1 MKKLVIIF
9 VAIIIYG
16 CIIPVSIGN
25 RAISESKDNNSNV
38 GTSSAKKV
46 VQSTEINLN
55 ELVGSWK
62 LDMSPQDNT
71 DSNFAMM
78 NITKVEGNTFE
89 GEFYREG
96 VKITNAQINTQLG
109 VVYGALVSGDNSGT
123 YNTTFVYKNG
133 MLEGTTHSIDK
144 KFLSV
149 WTATKTN

>member
-1 MKKLVIIF
+1 MF
-9 VAIIIYG
+9 A
-16 CIIPVSIGN
+16 
-25 RAISESKDNNSNV
+25 
-38 GTSSAKKV
+38 
-46 VQSTEINLN
+46 QSTDVDLN
-55 ELVGSWK
+55 VLIGKWK
-62 LDMSPQDNT
+62 LDMSPQDKT

>member
-9 VAIIIYG
+9 VALTIYG

-25 RAISESKDNNSNV
+25 KAISESKDNNSNV
-38 GTSSAKKV
+38 GTSFANKV

-55 ELVGSWK
+55 DLVGSWK

>member
-1 MKKLVIIF
+1 M
-9 VAIIIYG
+9 AIIIYG

>member
-9 VAIIIYG
+9 VALTIYG

-25 RAISESKDNNSNV
+25 KAISESKDNNSNV
-38 GTSSAKKV
+38 GKSFANKV
-46 VQSTEINLN
+46 VQSSEINLN
-55 ELVGSWK
+55 DLVGSWK

-133 MLEGTTHSIDK
+133 KLEGTTHSIDK

>member
-9 VAIIIYG
+9 VALIIYG

-25 RAISESKDNNSNV
+25 KAISESKDNNSNARE
-38 GTSSAKKV
+38 TSSIKD

-55 ELVGSWK
+55 DLVGSWK
-62 LDMSPQDNT
+62 LDMSPQDTT

-123 YNTTFVYKNG
+123 YNTTFIYKNG

>member
-1 MKKLVIIF
+1 MALT
-9 VAIIIYG
+9 IYG

-25 RAISESKDNNSNV
+25 KAISESKDNNSNV
-38 GTSSAKKV
+38 GKSFANKV
-46 VQSTEINLN
+46 VQSSEINLN
-55 ELVGSWK
+55 DLVGSWK

>member
-9 VAIIIYG
+9 VALAIYG

-25 RAISESKDNNSNV
+25 RAISESNDNNSNV
-38 GTSSAKKV
+38 GTSSANKV
-46 VQSTEINLN
+46 VQSAEINLN
-55 ELVGSWK
+55 DLVGSWK

>member
-9 VAIIIYG
+9 VALTIYS

-25 RAISESKDNNSNV
+25 KAISESKDNNSNV
-38 GTSSAKKV
+38 GTSFANKV

-55 ELVGSWK
+55 DLVGSWK

-149 WTATKTN
+149 WTAIKTN